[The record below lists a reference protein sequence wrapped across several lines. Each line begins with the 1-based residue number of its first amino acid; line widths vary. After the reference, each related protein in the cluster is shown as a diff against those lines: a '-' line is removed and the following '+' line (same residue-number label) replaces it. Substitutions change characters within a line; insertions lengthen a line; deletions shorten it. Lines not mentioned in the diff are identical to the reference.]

1 MTLTAAVLL
10 VVAGGFAVGD
20 WIAVGRARR
29 HLEYWCKPAA
39 TAAFLGA
46 AVTLHASVDATQAC
60 FVVALV
66 LCWCGDVFLML
77 PPDAHGRD
85 RFVPGL
91 ASFLLAQVAFAVGF
105 TLRGGPLW
113 GYALGALLVAA
124 AAVPLGTRF
133 IGALRRAGRSA
144 LVGPV
149 VAYLLAISTMAA
161 TAVGGANGWGIA
173 GAAFFMASD
182 ALIAETRFVRVHR
195 GAEVAIMVT
204 YHLAL
209 AGLVL
214 SLV

>member
-1 MTLTAAVLL
+1 MTLTATVLL

-20 WIAVGRARR
+20 WFAVGRGSR

-39 TAAFLGA
+39 TAAFLAA
-46 AVTLHASVDATQAC
+46 AVTLRASVDATQVC
-60 FVVALV
+60 FVVALA
-66 LCWCGDVFLML
+66 LCFCGDVFLML
-77 PPDAHGRD
+77 PPDARGRD
-85 RFVPGL
+85 GFVPGL

-105 TLRGGPLW
+105 ALRGGPVW
-113 GYALGALLVAA
+113 GYGLGALLVSA
-124 AAVPLGTRF
+124 AAVPLGARF
-133 IGALRRAGRSA
+133 VAALRRADRSA

-173 GAAFFMASD
+173 GAGLFMASD
-182 ALIAETRFVRVHR
+182 ALIAETRFVRAHR

-209 AGLVL
+209 AALVA